1 MNEIKIFSND
11 QFGQIRTINQN
22 GEPWFAGTD
31 IAKALGYAN
40 TKDAIL
46 SHVEDEDRRLIQR
59 SEIATL
65 ENNLP
70 KDAFPFDFVSGEI
83 PNRGLTFI
91 NESGVYSLILSSKLP
106 TAKQFKHWVTS
117 EVLPTLRKHQ
127 VYATPEMAEK
137 ILQDPDTIIRIL
149 QEIKNEREKRIAAE
163 EKNRADAP
171 KVLFADSVAQAE
183 NDILVGELAKLLK
196 QNGVETGQNRLYN
209 QLRED
214 GYIMKNSTIPTQR
227 AMEAGLFRVIERT
240 IAQPNGTTQITK
252 TTKVTGK
259 GQIFFVN
266 KYAKGAVT

>member
-1 MNEIKIFSND
+1 MENTLKVFTND

-22 GEPWFAGTD
+22 GEPWFVGKDVTD
-31 IAKALGYAN
+31 ILGYQNASKALSDHVDPEDKLN
-40 TKDAIL
+40 NESL
-46 SHVEDEDRRLIQR
+46 SSLGQR
-59 SEIATL
+59 GGWL
-65 ENNLP
+65 
-70 KDAFPFDFVSGEI
+70 V
-83 PNRGLTFI
+83 
-91 NESGVYSLILSSKLP
+91 NESGLYSLVFASKLP
-106 TAKQFKHWVTS
+106 AAKQFKHWVTS

-137 ILQDPDTIIRIL
+137 IINDPDVMIRVL
-149 QEIKNEREKRIAAE
+149 QEIKTERERRIAAE

-183 NDILVGELAKLLK
+183 NDILIGELAKLLK

-209 QLRED
+209 QLRQD

-266 KYAKGAVT
+266 KYAKKVEQ

>member
-1 MNEIKIFSND
+1 MENSLQIFTNA
-11 QFGQIRTINQN
+11 QFGSVRTINQN
-22 GEPWFAGTD
+22 GEPWFVGKDVAD
-31 IAKALGYAN
+31 ILGY
-40 TKDAIL
+40 KDTVNAL
-46 SHVEDEDRRLIQR
+46 KAHVDDEDKDRWQITTQFGDK
-59 SEIATL
+59 EAT
-65 ENNLP
+65 
-70 KDAFPFDFVSGEI
+70 V
-83 PNRGLTFI
+83 I
-91 NESGVYSLILSSKLP
+91 NESGLYSLVFASKLP
-106 TAKQFKHWVTS
+106 AAKQFKHWVTS

-137 ILQDPDTIIRIL
+137 IINDPDVMIRVL
-149 QEIKNEREKRIAAE
+149 QEIKTERERRIAAE

-183 NDILVGELAKLLK
+183 NDILIGELAKLLK

-209 QLRED
+209 QLRQD

-266 KYAKGAVT
+266 KYAKKVGQ